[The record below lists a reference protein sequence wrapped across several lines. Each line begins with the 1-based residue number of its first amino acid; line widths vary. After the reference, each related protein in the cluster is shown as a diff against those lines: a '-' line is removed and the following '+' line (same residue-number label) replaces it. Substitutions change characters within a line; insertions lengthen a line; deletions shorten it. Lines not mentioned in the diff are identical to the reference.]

1 MPVRALDHC
10 SIRTV
15 RLEESRA
22 FYVDVLAMNEGE
34 RPDFPFP
41 GHWLYLE
48 GHPVIH
54 LVGVDPED
62 PSGLVG
68 YLGGELDP
76 GTLDGSGSLDHI
88 AFRATDAPA
97 MVERLK
103 NHDVP
108 YRERQVP
115 NMDLYQLFL
124 EDPNGVTIELNYFD
138 SEQ

>member
-1 MPVRALDHC
+1 MPLRTLDHC

-15 RLEESRA
+15 LLKESRA
-22 FYVDVLAMNEGE
+22 FYIDVLGMDEGE

-41 GHWLYLE
+41 GHWLYVD
-48 GHPVIH
+48 GRTVVH
-54 LVGVDPED
+54 LVGVDPDD

-68 YLGGELDP
+68 YLGGDIDP
-76 GTLDGSGSLDHI
+76 EALDGSGSFDHM

-97 MVERLK
+97 MIERLK
-103 NHDVP
+103 THKVP

-124 EDPNGVTIELNYFD
+124 EDPNGITVELNYFS